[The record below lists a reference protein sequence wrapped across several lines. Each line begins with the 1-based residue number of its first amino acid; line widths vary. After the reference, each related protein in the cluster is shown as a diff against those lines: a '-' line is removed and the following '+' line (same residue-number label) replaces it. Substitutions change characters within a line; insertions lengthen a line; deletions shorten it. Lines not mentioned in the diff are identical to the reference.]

1 MRPVTMAVLGIA
13 AYAVFLVATVPARY
27 VAAKVQ
33 SGSQGRVQLSDATG
47 TLWRGKAKAVVS
59 ASGGAL
65 ALDRLDWRFLPGRLA
80 AGRIAFD
87 VKAGLPGFETSGE
100 IGKSFTAWEVR
111 DFDAHGN
118 VAWVAVILPWI
129 AAWRPDGTA
138 LVTSPSFSWNGRDA
152 RGSMRI
158 EWRAAGLSLV
168 DLRPLGTYRAEVLA
182 EGGPAKVKL
191 TTVDGPLRLMG
202 QGTLTPPSRLEFSGE
217 ARAEGADARSLE
229 SLLDLIGPRR
239 ADGSRALE
247 WRAN

>member
-1 MRPVTMAVLGIA
+1 MRLPAIAVLGIA

-33 SGSQGRVQLSDATG
+33 SGSQGRIQLSDATG

-59 ASGGAL
+59 IPGGAL
-65 ALDRLDWRFLPGRLA
+65 ALDRLDWRFLPGRIA

-87 VKAGLPGFETSGE
+87 VKAGLPGFEASGE
-100 IGKSFTAWEVR
+100 IAKSFSAWEVR

-118 VAWVAVILPWI
+118 VALVTTILPWI
-129 AAWRPDGTA
+129 AAWRPAGTA
-138 LVTSPSFSWNGRDA
+138 MVTSQSFSWDGRDA
-152 RGSMRI
+152 RGDMRI
-158 EWRAAGLSLV
+158 EWRGAGLSLADV
-168 DLRPLGTYRAEVLA
+168 RPLGTYRAEVRA

-191 TTVDGPLRLMG
+191 TTVEGQLRLAG
-202 QGTLTPPSRLEFSGE
+202 QGTLAPPSRFVFSGE
-217 ARAEGADARSLE
+217 ARAEGADAKSLE
-229 SLLDLIGPRR
+229 SLLDLMGPRR